1 MRAHFVRRTY
11 STARLTCCCWASAT
25 TSSYPP
31 RALLAAWL
39 RAVSARARGEF
50 PRTPKTGPTR
60 HTTPSASYRRRQE
73 RAPALS
79 VGSLCR
85 RPAVTAN
92 CILYLKCRT
101 RSTTSAAPYKKNI
114 MSPSFSKFTTKSH
127 DSFDL
132 VIMRTYRYHG
142 RHRRCVMPA
151 TLLGSQRINRRAL
164 PTETRHAAERHLQR
178 HSSLLVKQLA
188 PHTAACLRRGRAA
201 QQPHAHIQRTPLHH
215 RITACVRCD

>member
-1 MRAHFVRRTY
+1 M
-11 STARLTCCCWASAT
+11 
-25 TSSYPP
+25 
-31 RALLAAWL
+31 AAWL
-39 RAVSARARGEF
+39 RAASARARGEF
-50 PRTPKTGPTR
+50 PRTPKTGPTH
-60 HTTPSASYRRRQE
+60 HTTLSASYRRRQE

-85 RPAVTAN
+85 KPAVTAN

-114 MSPSFSKFTTKSH
+114 MSPSFLKVHHQVPRFISP
-127 DSFDL
+127 
-132 VIMRTYRYHG
+132 
-142 RHRRCVMPA
+142 RHHAHVPVSWPPPPACEMPA
-151 TLLGSQRINRRAL
+151 TLHGSQRINRRAL

-188 PHTAACLRRGRAA
+188 QHTAACLRRGRAA